1 MLNLQYQYFFI
12 IFEIMKFEWDENK
25 NLINIKKHGI
35 DFNQAKEIFKDKYRI
50 EVPDERKDY
59 GEVRIKDWIKK
70 EKIDINL
77 LVKQLIRNSYETV
90 KNIQTNLKN

>member
-35 DFNQAKEIFKDKYRI
+35 DFNQAKEIFKYKYPI
-50 EVPDERKDY
+50 EVPDERKNY
-59 GEVRIKDWIKK
+59 GEIRIKD
-70 EKIDINL
+70 
-77 LVKQLIRNSYETV
+77 
-90 KNIQTNLKN
+90 